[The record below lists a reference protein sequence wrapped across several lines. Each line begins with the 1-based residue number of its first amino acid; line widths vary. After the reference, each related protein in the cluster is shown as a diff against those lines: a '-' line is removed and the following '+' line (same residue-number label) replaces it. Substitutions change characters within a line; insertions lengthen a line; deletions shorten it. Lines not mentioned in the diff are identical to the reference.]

1 MGSNRESSNIALL
14 LEFCFKG
21 KLHVIWTTFLI
32 QKEYFYYSIYFQGK
46 LHVIWATGQQE
57 DEFYKNDQLK
67 YHGKQQRGIFVIG
80 KLIYLNTNNL

>member
-1 MGSNRESSNIALL
+1 MHFDGSNNIFTDCTVIRVLFLGQTACDLGYFLNTKSILL
-14 LEFCFKG
+14 L
-21 KLHVIWTTFLI
+21 
-32 QKEYFYYSIYFQGK
+32 YFYFQGK

-80 KLIYLNTNNL
+80 K